1 MRNKMV
7 NEAVKRMSI
16 LGLFDPK
23 RAGRESI
30 IQMFKEEGKVFASK
44 PGMGNRVGVL
54 HPLNA
59 AEQKLVDEFETQCGA
74 LVYHVIRN
82 NYDFGV
88 CYSFL
93 YVSKD
98 EEDWNRHRND
108 IEDMK
113 YGFGAGEPMAYVIS
127 VGYVPESADE
137 LSGDGEF
144 KRILVLNGSGGII
157 RKG

>member
-7 NEAVKRMSI
+7 DEAVKRMSI
-16 LGLFDPK
+16 LGLFDLA

-30 IQMFKEEGKVFASK
+30 IQMFKEEGKVFVSK

-54 HPLNA
+54 HPLNV
-59 AEQKLVDEFETQCGA
+59 AEQKLVDEFEAQYGA

-82 NYDFGV
+82 CYDFGV

-98 EEDWNRHRND
+98 EDDWNMDRND
-108 IEDMK
+108 IQDMK
-113 YGFGAGEPMAYVIS
+113 NGFGAGNPMAYVIN
-127 VGYVPESADE
+127 VGYVPESATE

-144 KRILVLNGSGGII
+144 KQIMVLNGSGGIV